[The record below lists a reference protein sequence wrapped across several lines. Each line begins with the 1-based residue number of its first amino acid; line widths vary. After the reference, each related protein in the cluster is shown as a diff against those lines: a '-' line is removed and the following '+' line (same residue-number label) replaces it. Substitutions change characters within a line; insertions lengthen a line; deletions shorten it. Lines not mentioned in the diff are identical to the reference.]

1 MATFNLRL
9 RDRKEIADNTFAFH
23 FEKPAGFQFNAGQFV
38 SLTLIDPAETD
49 AKGNRRNFTIAS
61 APYEEDLMI
70 ATRIRDTA
78 FKRNLKAM
86 PIGKE
91 VKLLGPFGNLTLA
104 GVDGPAVFLTGGI
117 GITPFRS
124 MALQATHEH
133 LSDALYLFYSNRRPE
148 DAAFMNELQ
157 NVEKLNPNYKFI
169 PTMTA
174 MEKSGQAWQGE
185 TGYIN
190 QNMLEKFLTNL
201 ATPIYYIAGPPA
213 MVAAMLQMLKKSGAD
228 EQHIRTEEFSGY

>member
-1 MATFNLRL
+1 MATFNVRL
-9 RDRKEIADNTFAFH
+9 RDREEIAEDTFAFH
-23 FEKPAGFQFNAGQFV
+23 FEKPAGFQFKAGQFIA
-38 SLTLIDPAETD
+38 LTLIDPAETD

-91 VKLLGPFGNLTLA
+91 VKILGPFGNLTLA
-104 GVDGPAVFLTGGI
+104 GVAGAAVFLTGGI

-124 MALQATHEH
+124 MALQAAREH
-133 LSDALYLFYSNRRPE
+133 LPNPLYLFYSNRRPE
-148 DAAFMNELQ
+148 DAAFLKELQ
-157 NVEKLNPNYKFI
+157 AVEKLNPTYKLI
-169 PTMTA
+169 ATMTA
-174 MEKSGQAWQGE
+174 MEKSAQAWDGE

-190 QNMLEKFLTNL
+190 QNMLEKFLSDLT
-201 ATPIYYIAGPPA
+201 APTYYIAGPPA
-213 MVAAMLQMLKKSGAD
+213 MVTAMLQMLTKSGVD
-228 EQHIRTEEFSGY
+228 EQHIRHEEFTGY